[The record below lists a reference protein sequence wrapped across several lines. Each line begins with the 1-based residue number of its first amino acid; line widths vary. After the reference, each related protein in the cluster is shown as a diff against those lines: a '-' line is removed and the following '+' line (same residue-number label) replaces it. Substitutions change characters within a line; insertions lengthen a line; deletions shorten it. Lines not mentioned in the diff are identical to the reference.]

1 MAKLNRILLICIA
14 VLAVAVAV
22 LSFLLSQRRKEF
34 RDRADKLAVTVSS
47 MVESLDKDSQTNA
60 ADAVNFK
67 PADPESGTP
76 ESGTLGWKAYHEAKG
91 EDGAYQEFSDRLG
104 KAEKLAED
112 IVTQRNLL
120 ADQLAQVGVSLGMP
134 EDQVDPAALKNAADA
149 EVYTNAA
156 EGVSSWAAAVAK
168 RDAAMIQAV
177 VTASRSIGHPI
188 DEQSL
193 KERPAKTDADGN
205 KTLGDF
211 DNSAIAAFAKNV
223 VNLNSR
229 CADYANALAGA
240 VTTISKFSWE
250 TDPNALKDEARYSAA
265 LTRMANDFSQINERL
280 GQLEQVKQQLAQKQ
294 VELDNKVQELQA
306 IREERDKFQ
315 DEAANL
321 ALQNKRYQ
329 DMLGILPNEGA
340 NVARGDLDPNL
351 EGRVLEVNADWNYV
365 VLDLGRKKIRE
376 NVQLLV
382 ARDGRFVAKLRV
394 SKVLR
399 NISIA
404 EVLSEPR
411 MVGDIRKSDRVILP
425 RQQGPSAATN

>member
-22 LSFLLSQRRKEF
+22 LSVLLSQRRKEF
-34 RDRADKLAVTVSS
+34 RDRADKLALTVSS

-76 ESGTLGWKAYHEAKG
+76 ESGTLGWKAYHDAKG
-91 EDGAYQEFSDRLG
+91 EDGTYQEFSDRLG

-134 EDQVDPAALKNAADA
+134 EDQVDPAGLKNAADT
-149 EVYTNAA
+149 EVYTNTA

-211 DNSAIAAFAKNV
+211 DNSAVAAFAKNV
-223 VNLNSR
+223 VDLNSR
-229 CADYANALAGA
+229 CTDYANALAGA
-240 VTTISKFSWE
+240 VSTISKFSWE
-250 TDPNALKDEARYSAA
+250 TDPGALKDEARYSAA

-294 VELDNKVQELQA
+294 VELDNKVQELQT
-306 IREERDKFQ
+306 IRDERDKFQ
-315 DEAANL
+315 DKAVNL
-321 ALQNKRYQ
+321 ALENKRLK
-329 DMLGILPNEGA
+329 DMLGITQGTTVTQGE
-340 NVARGDLDPNL
+340 LDPNL
-351 EGRVLEVNADWNYV
+351 EGKVLEVNPDWNYV
-365 VLDLGRKKIRE
+365 VLNLGRKKVHE

-425 RQQGPSAATN
+425 RQQGSSGTQ